1 MKFRKLILA
10 SAISSALLLTGCGGE
25 GATDTSPDSTSNS
38 TQPTTS
44 SDSASNSTQPTTSS
58 DSANNSTQPVTPSQP
73 EYIASLPAEPDE
85 TAAANSITGIDVNQN
100 NVRDEVEVTL
110 ANIADSQESFDNSM
124 LLAKSMQS
132 ILTSPPETQGDA
144 QKKLL
149 EMYCIEQSSSG
160 IDTDIITALTFDTA
174 ERNTIYKNF
183 EASMAGTITYEDEL
197 TCAQ

>member
-25 GATDTSPDSTSNS
+25 DATDTSPDST
-38 TQPTTS
+38 
-44 SDSASNSTQPTTSS
+44 SNSTQPTTSS

-73 EYIASLPAEPDE
+73 EYIANLPAEPDE

-110 ANIADSQESFDNSM
+110 ANIAENQESFDNSM

-132 ILTSPPETQGDA
+132 ILTSPPATQGDA

>member
-25 GATDTSPDSTSNS
+25 DATDTSSDST
-38 TQPTTS
+38 
-44 SDSASNSTQPTTSS
+44 SNSTQPTTSS

-73 EYIASLPAEPDE
+73 EYIANLPAEPDE
-85 TAAANSITGIDVNQN
+85 TAAASTITGIDTNQN

-110 ANIADSQESFDNSM
+110 ANIADNQENFNNSM

-132 ILTSPPETQGDA
+132 ILTSPPATQGDA